1 MMIHGTGDPASSI
14 ASKLLADM
22 AQHHKLF
29 LSKLNNYSD
38 FIKDPKKI
46 PTPQTMRIS
55 LENNA
60 QIPKRCIMQDWLQ
73 TVIGKVRK
81 KAKHRTVDL

>member
-1 MMIHGTGDPASSI
+1 MMIHGTGGPASNI

-38 FIKDPKKI
+38 FIKDPEKI
-46 PTPQTMRIS
+46 PTP
-55 LENNA
+55 
-60 QIPKRCIMQDWLQ
+60 
-73 TVIGKVRK
+73 
-81 KAKHRTVDL
+81 